1 MMVKIKKFKL
11 LASFA
16 FMTICM
22 MPEAKAFPLLCA
34 DFGRLANTV
43 QVTANEVM
51 IIKQEI
57 DNNMKIIKEIQ
68 NGGFAAAGA
77 MIFSN
82 IQSDELDRFGNMWSD
97 AKSQIDGL
105 SQDVQDRLKQYE
117 DEFNTR
123 YGDEY
128 ERLKS
133 AKDEL
138 YDTAKTFGLEEEL
151 RKREEEAL
159 SLRGN
164 NAFEN
169 AYNWLQENK
178 AATPSGFI
186 EDTINNGVNNL
197 NETIN
202 NTANDAFNDAF
213 GGDWGNIEDSI
224 SEVENAINN
233 TNSDELNSILNDA
246 ANGNWDGVLNSTMGN
261 TGGEAG
267 QQGAQRSCEECRKVA
282 QKAAEEAARVAG
294 KVGLSISELSIIDKQ
309 CRSVC
314 SSGS

>member
-22 MPEAKAFPLLCA
+22 TPEAKAFPLLCA

-43 QVTANEVM
+43 QVTANEIM

-97 AKSQIDGL
+97 AKSQLDSM
-105 SQDVQDRLKQYE
+105 SQDVQDRLQQYE
-117 DEFNTR
+117 DEFNSR
-123 YGDEY
+123 YGDEF

-138 YDTAKTFGLEEEL
+138 YDTAKALSLEEEL
-151 RKREEEAL
+151 RKKEEEAK

-169 AYNWLQENK
+169 AYNWLQDNK
-178 AATPSGFI
+178 AATPGGSIDDAIKDGL
-186 EDTINNGVNNL
+186 NNF
-197 NETIN
+197 NETIDN
-202 NTANDAFNDAF
+202 ATEGAFNDAF
-213 GGDWGNIEDSI
+213 GGDWGNIENTLSD
-224 SEVENAINN
+224 EGNAIDNA
-233 TNSDELNSILNDA
+233 NSDELNNILNDA

-261 TGGEAG
+261 TGGDWE
-267 QQGAQRSCEECRKVA
+267 QQAAQRSCEECRKIA

-314 SSGS
+314 SSGL